1 MKIKRRDLM
10 KIVILA
16 AGTASRLKPLTDNTP
31 KCLLKV
37 GEKSI
42 LERTIENLVKN
53 NISEVI
59 VVTGFLKEKIEKFLT
74 PNYPNISFTFIFNEK
89 YDSTNNIYSLW
100 LAKKE
105 VVGNKML
112 LMDSDIVFDSRII
125 GQLLESNYDNCLSL
139 RSSNKLSK
147 EEIKCLL
154 NTDGSIKEIG
164 KTMNPQEAVGESI
177 GIEKFSKEF
186 VLRLFTILD
195 KKILDNKEVNIFY
208 EAAFQDALNSGTEI
222 FPVDV
227 EDFKCMEIDTIEDFE
242 TAASIVNEME

>member
-1 MKIKRRDLM
+1 MKA
-10 KIVILA
+10 VILA
-16 AGTASRLKPLTDNTP
+16 AGVASRLKPLTNNIP

-42 LERTIENLVKN
+42 LERTIDNLIKN

-59 VVTGFLKEKIEKFLT
+59 VVTGFLKNMIEEFLT
-74 PNYPNISFTFIFNEK
+74 QNYPNLNFTFIYNEK

-100 LAKKE
+100 LAKCE
-105 VVGNKML
+105 LLGYEML

-125 GQLLESNYDNCLSL
+125 GQLLSSKYNDCLAL
-139 RSSNKLSK
+139 RSSEELSD

-154 NTDGSIKEIG
+154 NDDGSIKEIS
-164 KTMNPQEAVGESI
+164 KTINPKEAVGESI
-177 GIEKFSKEF
+177 GIEKFSKDL

-195 KKILDNKEVNIFY
+195 RKILDEKDVNIFY
-208 EAAFQDALNSGTEI
+208 EAAFQDAMDSGAKI

-227 EDFKCMEIDTIEDFE
+227 ENYKCMEIDTAEDFDS
-242 TAASIVNEME
+242 AVSVLNGMI